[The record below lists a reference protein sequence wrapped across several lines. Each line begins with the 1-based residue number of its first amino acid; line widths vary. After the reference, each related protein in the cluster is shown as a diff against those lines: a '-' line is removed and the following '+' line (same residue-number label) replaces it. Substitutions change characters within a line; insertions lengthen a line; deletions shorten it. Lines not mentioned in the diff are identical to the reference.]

1 MVYRDVTLTIVH
13 PEHVRA
19 EVVEREPVTGSRGE
33 TLALALSVGADDPFR
48 VLTLPEPEPEPVP
61 AGQTPLT
68 DRETRDLFG
77 IFGWRW
83 PW

>member
-1 MVYRDVTLTIVH
+1 MTLTIVH

-19 EVVEREPVTGSRGE
+19 EVVGREPVTGGRGE

-48 VLTLPEPEPEPVP
+48 VLTMPEPEPEPVP
-61 AGQTPLT
+61 AGQTALT
-68 DRETRDLFG
+68 NEETHDLFG
-77 IFGWRW
+77 FFGWRW